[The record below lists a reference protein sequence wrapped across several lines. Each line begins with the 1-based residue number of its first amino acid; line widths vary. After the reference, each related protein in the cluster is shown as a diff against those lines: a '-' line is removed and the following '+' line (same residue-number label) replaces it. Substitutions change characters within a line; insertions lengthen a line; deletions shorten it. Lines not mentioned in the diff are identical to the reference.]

1 MPSLQNMSCRSP
13 VQRSPLFGGRASTVA
28 SQKTNLSKV
37 GDLVP
42 KPDMFGGPSNM
53 GPKRLPPPKLPKINE
68 KINGGD
74 NAIKCQ
80 EPIVTEVP

>member
-1 MPSLQNMSCRSP
+1 M
-13 VQRSPLFGGRASTVA
+13 VGGFK
-28 SQKTNLSKV
+28 QHGFKK
-37 GDLVP
+37 DVP
-42 KPDMFGGPSNM
+42 KSIMVGGPSNM